1 VSRHRK
7 AGLNAIVILPDEI
20 VYAVVIGYR
29 DDVAWGRYLMQR
41 TDALGRTPR
50 GPAFWVD
57 SPSFEITGRTSR
69 PPGRIHRANE
79 KLGPPEMR
87 GCDCNC
93 CVHIR
98 GVADEP
104 DD

>member
-7 AGLNAIVILPDEI
+7 AGLNSVVALDEPG
-20 VYAVVIGYR
+20 YGVVIGYR
-29 DDVAWGRYLMQR
+29 DDVAWGRYLVVR
-41 TDALGRTPR
+41 TDALGRSPR

-69 PPGRIHRANE
+69 PPGRIHRKNL
-79 KLGPPEMR
+79 KFGGPPEQR
-87 GCDCNC
+87 GCSCEC
-93 CVHIR
+93 CPHQP
-98 GVADEP
+98 GWADES